1 MTNPIEKSFPLS
13 GAINLLVRTGHG
25 SVTVTAVDGLD
36 TATVRLTPHDSDN
49 DIAERTAV
57 EMRGPVLAIV
67 TPNRGGLTDLLGS
80 WRSNRDALA
89 IEVAVP
95 SGTATKISTASA
107 DVRIIGRVGGADL
120 ATGSA
125 TVDVD
130 VVDGNLRLR
139 TGRATR
145 RVGEVDGDVQAR
157 PGSGTITLG
166 EVAGSVQ
173 SGFGSGDLTVET
185 AHGNVRSRAGSG
197 DALIGCAYGDVEF
210 TAGSGKV
217 SVGLPEGVSARLD
230 VTSGSGRVRSD
241 LPIEDAPR
249 SGKSITVRART
260 GSGDIRLFRA
270 GQAA

>member
-1 MTNPIEKSFPLS
+1 MTDKSFPLS
-13 GAINLLVRTGHG
+13 GPINLLVRTGHG

-36 TATVRLTPHDSDN
+36 TATVRLIALDADS

-57 EMRGPVLAIV
+57 ELRGPVLAIV
-67 TPNRGGLTDLLGS
+67 APNRGGLTDLLGG
-80 WRSNRDALA
+80 WRRDRDALDVE
-89 IEVAVP
+89 ITVP
-95 SGTATKISTASA
+95 SGTATKITTASA
-107 DVRIIGRVGGADL
+107 DVRIIGRTGGADL

-125 TVDVD
+125 NIDVD
-130 VVDGNLRLR
+130 IVDGNLRLR
-139 TGRATR
+139 TGSATS
-145 RVGEVDGDVQAR
+145 RVGEVRGDVQAR
-157 PGSGTITLG
+157 AGSGTITLG
-166 EVAGSVQ
+166 KVAGSVQ

-197 DALIGCAYGDVEF
+197 DAVIGCAYGDVEF

-249 SGKSITVRART
+249 SGRSITVRART
-260 GSGDIRLFRA
+260 GSGDIQLFRA